1 MLRIRLFGSG
11 RANFHGAPLVGFPR
25 QQPYMLLCYLL
36 LNKKYPLQREHLA
49 AVIWGDCPSESARKY
64 LRNALWRLRGK
75 FKGVGAQIEDFILI
89 TDDTI
94 SFNHSS
100 DYWLDIE
107 EFETRTTHFQDVPV
121 ERMSL
126 ESVSELEMAVELY
139 EGDLLGSIY
148 EDWCLYD
155 RERLR
160 LGHLNALYKLMG
172 FHGLQG
178 NYDRGLDCGER
189 LLALD
194 RTREKVHRQMMWLYT
209 MAGDRSAALVQYQRC
224 NQILRQDL
232 DIHPMQETQDLYNK
246 IIHYP
251 AELESL
257 PDPTTFPPP
266 GPRENFNSTK
276 HLVDSALKKLG
287 MLQSMINDTSTEL
300 QVLEK
305 MISRAFPHSE

>member
-11 RANFHGAPLVGFPR
+11 RADYHGAPLVGFPR
-25 QQPYMLLCYLL
+25 QQPFMLLCYLL
-36 LNKKYPLQREHLA
+36 LNKKYPFQREPLA

-75 FKGVGAQIEDFILI
+75 FQGAGAQIEDFLLI
-89 TDDTI
+89 TGDTV

-107 EFETRTTHFQDVPV
+107 EFETHTTRFQNIPI

-126 ESVSELEMAVELY
+126 ENVSELEMAVELY

-160 LGHLNALYKLMG
+160 LVHLNALYKLMV

-194 RTREKVHRQMMWLYT
+194 RTREKVHRQMMRLYT
-209 MAGDRSAALVQYQRC
+209 LSGDRSAALVQYQRC
-224 NQILRQDL
+224 SQILREEL

-251 AELESL
+251 AELECLSE
-257 PDPTTFPPP
+257 PTTFHPP
-266 GPRENFNSTK
+266 GPGENFNSTK

-287 MLQSMINDTSTEL
+287 MLQSMINDTSKEL

>member
-11 RANFHGAPLVGFPR
+11 RADYQGAPLVGFPR
-25 QQPYMLLCYLL
+25 QQPFMLLCYLL

-49 AVIWGDCPSESARKY
+49 AVIWGDCPSELARKY

-75 FKGVGAQIEDFILI
+75 FKDPGAQIEDFILI
-89 TDDTI
+89 TGDTL
-94 SFNHSS
+94 SFNHNS

-107 EFETRTTHFQDVPV
+107 EFETRTTRFQDMPI

-126 ESVSELEMAVELY
+126 ENVSELEMAVELY

-160 LGHLNALYKLMG
+160 LDHLNALYKLMV

-189 LLALD
+189 LLDLD
-194 RTREKVHRQMMWLYT
+194 RTREKVHRQMMRLYT
-209 MAGDRSAALVQYQRC
+209 LSGDRSAALVQYQRC
-224 NQILRQDL
+224 SQILREDL
-232 DIHPMQETQDLYNK
+232 DIHPMQETQDIYNK

-257 PDPTTFPPP
+257 PEPTAFHPP
-266 GPRENFNSTK
+266 GPGENSNSTK

-287 MLQSMINDTSTEL
+287 LLQNMIYDTSKEL